1 MIKILSPW
9 ARTAEQVLLAFNTSS
24 KGLTEKEAKKRL
36 AQNGPNAL
44 PEEEEEG
51 VWSALK
57 DAFTDPLA
65 LVLSG
70 AAILSA
76 VIGFINGE
84 MQNINQA
91 ILIEG
96 IVVFM
101 ALVGFY
107 TDRQANRSLEKLKEL
122 QKTFARVI
130 RGDRTVEIESKDLV
144 VGDVIYLKEGDKV
157 PADARIISAV
167 RAEVNEAL
175 LTGESI
181 PSVKTKILVKE
192 STDLAKR
199 SCMVYSGSYV
209 ESGNITAVV
218 TATAL
223 DTEIGK
229 IWTEL
234 NAAEETQT
242 PLQQQLDVL
251 GKALLWGT
259 LIVCVA
265 VIAIF
270 IIRGENILNALIVA
284 VSLAIAFI
292 PEALGAVIT
301 IALALGVREMVGKKA
316 IIKKLRAAEGLGSVS
331 VVCTDKTGTITLG
344 KMKVVGV
351 YATKEPNDLLKII
364 SCCNNQADASEKAL
378 MEYVG
383 EKKFKVKSDRVYE
396 IPFSSERKMMSV
408 VCEENGGRFIYTKG
422 APEKILDYCSFE
434 HSPKNYF
441 NNILQQKEEWE
452 EKGYRV
458 IACAQKSLSLKSV
471 LNDSIEKNLTFI
483 GLVALADPA
492 RSEVKQTVKLL
503 KQAGITPVMITG
515 DSPRTALAIAKE
527 VGILPQSARLDDVLT
542 GQEFDKMKKVTALRI
557 AHTRVFARTTPA
569 HKIAI
574 VRAFQQSGKLVA
586 MSGDGVNDA
595 PSIKQADV
603 GIAMASGT
611 EITKET
617 ADVVLTGSYE
627 AIASAVEIGR
637 VILQRTRLYTH
648 ALLSTNGAEVLIFLV
663 AAIAGWPV
671 PLTAV
676 QLLVINLLG
685 DSWLSIALATEKP
698 EKNIMQKP
706 PRAADDSIITNY
718 MYFSIGLQSVV
729 TTIVLAFGYFA
740 ATKFSL
746 ENGYT
751 HAQMIVLQQ
760 SVIFAIFIVQKVL
773 RSAFT
778 ARSLDFNLW
787 QIGFFSNPWSLA
799 AAVLTSVL
807 GLAAL
812 YIPFFGMMP
821 VPSAL
826 WVTVMA
832 LGVIPA
838 AIEEIVK
845 PIKKIVSHPV
855 INVYLEA
862 YGTYHNKAEVFE

>member
-1 MIKILSPW
+1 MKKSLSPW
-9 ARTAEQVLLAFNTSS
+9 ARTVEQVLLAFNTSS

-36 AQNGPNAL
+36 VKNGPNAL
-44 PEEEEEG
+44 PEEQEEG

-130 RGDRTVEIESKDLV
+130 RNGRTTEIESRDLV
-144 VGDVIYLKEGDKV
+144 VGDVIFLKEGDKV

-167 RAEVNEAL
+167 RAEANEAL

-181 PSVKTKILVKE
+181 PYTKSTELVEEKTV
-192 STDLAKR
+192 LAHR
-199 SCMVYSGSYV
+199 RCMIYSGSYI
-209 ESGNITAVV
+209 ESGNITAIV

-259 LIVCVA
+259 LIVCLA
-265 VIAIF
+265 VILIF
-270 IIRGENILNALIVA
+270 IWRGENILNALIVA

-331 VVCTDKTGTITLG
+331 VICTDKTGTITLG
-344 KMKVVGV
+344 QMKVVGV
-351 YATKEPNDLLKII
+351 YAFGVPNDLLTTMF
-364 SCCNNQADASEKAL
+364 CCNNQADASEKAL
-378 MEYVG
+378 MEYAQ
-383 EKKFKVKSDRVYE
+383 KSLKNKNNRIHE

-408 VCEENGGRFIYTKG
+408 VCKEGKQAVLYTKG
-422 APEKILDYCSFE
+422 APERILERCVLTKRE
-434 HSPKNYF
+434 KNL
-441 NNILQQKEEWE
+441 ILKRITEWE

-458 IACAQKSLSLKSV
+458 MGFAGKSLK
-471 LNDSIEKNLTFI
+471 EKWVESHLEENLTFI
-483 GLVALADPA
+483 GLAALADPA
-492 RSEVKQTVKLL
+492 RAEVKETVKIL
-503 KQAGITPVMITG
+503 KKAGIMPVMITG
-515 DSPRTALAIAKE
+515 DSPVTALAIAKE
-527 VGILPQSARLDDVLT
+527 VGILSQSASMEDVLT
-542 GQEFDKMKKVTALRI
+542 GSDLDRAFEWPEVTSRVI
-557 AHTRVFARTTPA
+557 ITRVFARTTPA

-574 VRAFQQSGKLVA
+574 VRAYQQSGKLVA

-617 ADVVLTGSYE
+617 ADVILTGSYE

-706 PRAADDSIITNY
+706 PRAASDSIITKY

-729 TTIVLAFGYFA
+729 TTIVLALGYLVASKFA
-740 ATKFSL
+740 LA
-746 ENGYT
+746 NGYASVQT
-751 HAQMIVLQQ
+751 IMLQQ
-760 SVIFAIFIVQKVL
+760 SVIFAVFIVQKVL

-799 AAVLTSVL
+799 AAALTIVL
-807 GLAAL
+807 GLGAL

-826 WVTVMA
+826 WVTVLA

-838 AIEEIVK
+838 AVEEIVK
-845 PIKKIVSHPV
+845 PIKRILSHPV

-862 YGTYHNKAEVFE
+862 YGTYHNKA